1 MLKGIELNAA
11 IAAVKEMARE
21 NYSNGY
27 GYQVIFEA
35 MDDADIGAEIEACAN
50 QKEALAVMVHYAE
63 QMVDRAQQ
71 AVAEVF

>member
-27 GYQVIFEA
+27 GYQVIVEA

-50 QKEALAVMVHYAE
+50 QKEALAVMVQFAQ
-63 QMVDRAQQ
+63 QMADRAHQ
-71 AVAEVF
+71 VAAGVF